1 MASAGVA
8 AELQHGIHT
17 QTQRVPW
24 YAWLSLA
31 TTAAA
36 VSGEHWDISWHMSIG
51 RDTLWT
57 PPHLMIQAAALLS
70 AIVFGW
76 FIIRTTS
83 SHDPEII
90 GNSVRIFGL
99 RAPIGAFIAAWGAA
113 TMAAS
118 VPFDNW
124 WHNAYGLDVRIL
136 SPPHLVLGIGIF
148 GMEIGGIVL
157 ICSAMNRAMEAGDDK
172 FRRKLA
178 VVVIAIGALFVFQ
191 TNTGTLEFVNHAIM
205 HSGIYYLAASV
216 SVLIAL
222 VPIAIIARTRW
233 ATTAIAALYT
243 AISLVFFWGLPLIP
257 AEPKLGPVYTHINR
271 LVPLSFPL
279 LIIVPAVVMD
289 AWIWPLVEQW
299 SRWAKAA
306 MVGSIFLVLLIAVQ
320 WPFGTFL
327 NSAAASGW
335 PFQSDRALHAYFIRP
350 EWLQISP
357 GQEPFSLRTGVLLT
371 FPAAII
377 VTRLGLALGYVGRRV
392 RR

>member
-1 MASAGVA
+1 MVSAGVA
-8 AELQHGIHT
+8 TESRYEVHI
-17 QTQRVPW
+17 QTQPVPW

-36 VSGEHWDISWHMSIG
+36 VGGEHWDISWHMSIG
-51 RDTLWT
+51 RDALWT

-70 AIVFGW
+70 AIVFLW
-76 FIIRTTS
+76 FIIRSTS
-83 SHDPEII
+83 SHDPAVV

-124 WHNAYGLDVRIL
+124 WHNAYGLDVRII

-157 ICSAMNRAMEAGDDK
+157 ICSAMNRALDAGDER
-172 FRRKLA
+172 FCRKLSLI
-178 VVVIAIGALFVFQ
+178 VIGIGSLFVFQ

-222 VPIAIIARTRW
+222 VPMAVIARTRW
-233 ATTAIAALYT
+233 ATTAIASLYT
-243 AISLVFFWGLPLIP
+243 AISLAFFWGLPLIP
-257 AEPKLGPVYTHINR
+257 AEPKLGPVYTHVTH

-279 LIIVPAVVMD
+279 LIIVPAAVMD
-289 AWIWPLVEQW
+289 GCLWRSIERW

-306 MVGSIFLVLLIAVQ
+306 IIGPVFLLLLFAVQ

-327 NSAAASGW
+327 NSPAASGW
-335 PFQSDRALHAYFIRP
+335 PFQSDRALHAYFVRP
-350 EWLQISP
+350 EWLQLTP
-357 GQEPFSLRTGVLLT
+357 GQEPFSLWTGLFLA
-371 FPAAII
+371 FMASII
-377 VTRLGLALGYVGRRV
+377 TARLGLALGYVGRRV